1 MSKIKVS
8 KEEYLRLVRLDATVA
23 LIKEFNQQYG
33 NSFSKEDIM
42 KLLNAEENRDA
53 SYLST

>member
-1 MSKIKVS
+1 MAKITVS

-33 NSFSKEDIM
+33 NSLSKEDIM

-53 SYLST
+53 